1 MLTDLGVLVGKG
13 GLHGNVFRIKPP
25 MCFSKDDAGS
35 NSSEVLKKTFNY
47 HIARTTNENA
57 VYHRLLG
64 GLHGLHNVRAL
75 KEHALN

>member
-35 NSSEVLKKTFNY
+35 NSSEVLKKKLSIIT
-47 HIARTTNENA
+47 
-57 VYHRLLG
+57 
-64 GLHGLHNVRAL
+64 LHGRLTKMLFITDFLVDSMDYAMSGL
-75 KEHALN
+75 

>member
-35 NSSEVLKKTFNY
+35 NSSQVIKKHSVT
-47 HIARTTNENA
+47 ALRGQTNKNA
-57 VYHRLLG
+57 VITDFLVDCMDYAMS
-64 GLHGLHNVRAL
+64 GL
-75 KEHALN
+75 